1 MTRLKTIILVLI
13 VLSCEPIPK
22 EDEHFLYNVLKQNP
36 GQFNSI
42 LENPEFFEVQIIYTQ
57 IDRDEYNQPHFKT
70 FYFNVDSTRYFYP
83 ASTVKLPGVLLSL
96 EKLHTLNIDGLDK
109 YTTMLSDSTYSG
121 QQSVTKDSTAQNGL
135 PSIAHYVRKILIVSD
150 NDGFNRLYEFLGQ
163 KDFNEK
169 LSEKGYHTRILH
181 RLQRFLSP
189 DENRHTEAIRFL
201 HGDTVV
207 YSQPMLVNED
217 SIVPPAII
225 LKGKAYMKDD
235 SVLVNEP
242 FDFTYKNFFPL
253 TDQHKMLRS
262 VIFPES
268 VPASTRF
275 QLNDDDRRFVLQ
287 YMSQLPRET
296 AFPPYYKDSTYY
308 DAYCKFLLFG
318 NDRDTIPPGIRI
330 FNKIGNAYGYL
341 TDNAY
346 IVDFD
351 HNVEFMLS
359 AVINCNTDGI
369 YNDGE
374 YDYDSLGYPFMK
386 NLGQLI
392 YQYELKRNR
401 MNKPDLSEFILQYD
415 Q

>member
-1 MTRLKTIILVLI
+1 MTRLKTIILAFI
-13 VLSCEPIPK
+13 VLSCDPLPQEG
-22 EDEHFLYNVLKQNP
+22 ENFLSDLMKQNP

-42 LENPEFFEVQIIYTQ
+42 IKNPEFFEVQIIYTQ
-57 IDRDEYNQPHFKT
+57 INRDENNQPHFKT

-83 ASTVKLPGVLLSL
+83 ASTVKLPGVLLVL
-96 EKLHTLNIDGLDK
+96 EKLHELNINGLGK
-109 YTTMLSDSTYSG
+109 HTSMLSDSSYSG
-121 QQSVTKDSTAQNGL
+121 QQSVKRDSTSQNGL
-135 PSIAHYVRKILIVSD
+135 PSIAHYARKILIVSD

-163 KDFNEK
+163 KEFNEK
-169 LSEKGYHTRILH
+169 LLAKGYHTRILH

-189 DENRHTEAIRFL
+189 DENRHTEAVRFI
-201 HGDTVV
+201 HGDTLV

-217 SIVPPAII
+217 SIAPPSIV
-225 LKGKAYMKDD
+225 LKGKGYMKDD
-235 SVLVNEP
+235 STLINEP

-253 TDQHKMLRS
+253 TNQHKMLRS

-268 VPASTRF
+268 VPSSTRF
-275 QLNDDDRRFVLQ
+275 RISDEDRRFVLQ

-296 AFPPYYKDSTYY
+296 VFPPYYKDTTYY

-318 NDRDTIPPGIRI
+318 NDHDSIPPGLRI

-341 TDNAY
+341 IDNAY

-369 YNDGE
+369 YNDNS

-386 NLGQLI
+386 NIGRVV

-401 MNKPDLSEFILQYD
+401 MNKPDLSEFKFQYD
-415 Q
+415 R